1 MIVDFINIKN
11 INTINNNR
19 SFGIIVSIISVFI
32 IAFLNN
38 GLLNDRYYLYII
50 SLILFITSLKAP
62 LIYKMPCFLWLAL
75 GYYLSKFVS
84 PIILMIIFT
93 ILFVPVSVFFRL
105 IGRDILNIYNKKHK
119 DSYWIDRASQPHS
132 IKNQF

>member
-1 MIVDFINIKN
+1 MDFENIKN
-11 INTINNNR
+11 NNTINNNR
-19 SFGIIVSIISVFI
+19 SVGVIVSIASVVI

-50 SLILFITSLKAP
+50 SLVLFITSLKAP
-62 LIYKMPCFLWLAL
+62 LIYKMPCFLWLML
-75 GYYLSKFVS
+75 GYYLSKFIS
-84 PIILMIIFT
+84 PIILMVIFT
-93 ILFVPVSVFFRL
+93 ILFVPVSIFFRI
-105 IGRDILNIYNKKHK
+105 IGRDILNIYGKKQK